1 MNTIQQA
8 HILLV
13 DDNTDLLRLLEEQLR
28 GAGYQNIRTV
38 QNCAAAQTAFAAEMP
53 ELMILDINL
62 PDGDGFSLFRT
73 LRAKADVPTLFLS
86 ARDADADRL
95 FGLGLGADDYLTK
108 PFLMQELLLRV
119 QHLLQRAYR
128 TELSRTKAAILQ
140 LGDRS
145 VDLHDA
151 LVTLPD
157 GTTLALTA
165 TERTLLRKLAENR
178 GHIVT
183 YDALCE
189 AGSKLQV
196 KVFRLPYLYAV
207 SASGAEQ
214 FARLFEQIS
223 AGTVQMDEQAAQPLL
238 ALCAEELA
246 DLVARVFDTWTP
258 EPERFTLPDVFG
270 NTQEQLGEVLQKLQP
285 GLKVLYGT
293 DTIQTYPAA
302 DNTVRRRYGWFQ
314 RYSILDDLPAIY
326 NMWCARQAEKKS
338 FARKTVDKIRQSPR
352 LLRLVEIAAAWLVTE
367 LLVRITGTDAQ
378 FQMIDFR
385 LMFVVLIGTVY
396 GLNAGVLSAVLAS
409 VSLAI
414 GYLRQG
420 TTLMLLFYAPANW
433 LAFIVYF
440 VVGASCGYV
449 QLRNTETARFV
460 QEENKLL
467 CKRLEFTRKLYQD
480 TLEDKQMFRRQI
492 LGRRDSFGKIYA
504 VTQQL
509 DMLQPQE
516 IYRKTVQIMEDVLE
530 NHSLTIYRMEKNHG
544 FARLTAASAGMTPE
558 PAHSLEVEQW
568 LDVIRAIEQEGLW
581 VNRGFLPGHPMYAA
595 GVRQNGSLV
604 VLICLYTANEEQMTL
619 YYQNLFRILCG
630 LVETALVR
638 AFAYE
643 SAVRENWYLPG
654 TCLLRPAVFAEQL
667 ATACTLQEEK
677 MAHHLLLRVTG
688 EFKDRA
694 EFNDRVGRSIRS
706 TDAAGVGTDNTVYLL
721 MNQADEEDLPLLT
734 RRLGEKGLHVTAVP
748 LDEQLRLIKTAKQE
762 APHV

>member
-1 MNTIQQA
+1 MDTVYDA
-8 HILLV
+8 KLLIV
-13 DDNTDLLRLLEEQLR
+13 DDNAELLALLCEQLR
-28 GAGYQNIRTV
+28 GAGYGHIRTA
-38 QNCAAAQTAFAAEMP
+38 QSCTAARACFAAEQP

-62 PDGDGFSLFRT
+62 PDGDGFSLFRA
-73 LRAKADVPTLFLS
+73 LRAKADVPALFLS

-119 QHLLQRAYR
+119 QHILQRAYR
-128 TELSRTKAAILQ
+128 AELSRTKPAPLQ
-140 LGDRS
+140 LGERC
-145 VDLHDA
+145 VDLNDA
-151 LVTLPD
+151 IVTLPE
-157 GTTLALTA
+157 GK
-165 TERTLLRKLAENR
+165 TLLANAAEE
-178 GHIVT
+178 
-183 YDALCE
+183 LCFHY
-189 AGSKLQV
+189 ARTSKLQV

-207 SASGAEQ
+207 SASGADQ
-214 FARLFEQIS
+214 FARLFEQMP
-223 AGTVQMDEQAAQPLL
+223 AGTVQMEEQAAQPLL

-270 NTQEQLGEVLQKLQP
+270 STQGQLGEVLQKLQP

-302 DNTVRRRYGWFQ
+302 DNAVRRRYGWFQ

-326 NMWCARQAEKKS
+326 HAWCARKTEKKS
-338 FARKTVDKIRQSPR
+338 FIRKMVDKIRRSPL
-352 LLRLVEIAAAWLVTE
+352 LLRLAEIAAAWLATE

-378 FQMIDFR
+378 FRMIDLR

-409 VSLAI
+409 VSLAA

-460 QEENKLL
+460 QEENELL
-467 CKRLEFTRKLYQD
+467 RKRLEFTRKLYQD
-480 TLEDKQMFRRQI
+480 TLEDKRLFRRQI

-516 IYRKTVQIMEDVLE
+516 ICRKTVQIMEDVLE
-530 NHSLTIYRMEKNHG
+530 NHSLTIYRMEKNQG

-558 PAHSLEVEQW
+558 PAYSLEVDQW
-568 LDVIRAIEQEGLW
+568 LDVLRAIEQEGLW
-581 VNRGFLPGHPMYAA
+581 VNRGFLPGRPMYAA

-604 VLICLYTANEEQMTL
+604 VLIGLHTASEEQMTL

-638 AFAYE
+638 AFEYE
-643 SAVRENWYLPG
+643 SVVRENWYLPG
-654 TCLLRPAVFAEQL
+654 TCLLRPDVFAEQL
-667 ATACTLQEEK
+667 ATACTLQEDK
-677 MAHHLLLRVTG
+677 MAHHLLLQVTG
-688 EFKDRA
+688 KFKNRA
-694 EFNDRVGRSIRS
+694 EINDRVRRSIRS
-706 TDAAGVGTDNTVYLL
+706 TDAAGVGTNNAIYLL
-721 MNQADEEDLPLLT
+721 MNQTDEENLPLLT

-748 LDEQLRLIKTAKQE
+748 LDEQLRLISAAKQE
-762 APHV
+762 ASHA

>member
-1 MNTIQQA
+1 ME
-8 HILLV
+8 ILL
-13 DDNTDLLRLLEEQLR
+13 T
-28 GAGYQNIRTV
+28 GF
-38 QNCAAAQTAFAAEMP
+38 TAFLTQEWIETAFPDDHVLTTHTKEEALLDTRIKTVMLESKQLLDQLAETYQFDRVVYFSEYLLPHGNQEGELDRLRRVLQSCREREVELLYLSGPEAALTPSSGKTLLANAAE
-53 ELMILDINL
+53 ELC
-62 PDGDGFSLFRT
+62 FHY
-73 LRAKADVPTLFLS
+73 AKT
-86 ARDADADRL
+86 
-95 FGLGLGADDYLTK
+95 
-108 PFLMQELLLRV
+108 
-119 QHLLQRAYR
+119 
-128 TELSRTKAAILQ
+128 
-140 LGDRS
+140 
-145 VDLHDA
+145 
-151 LVTLPD
+151 
-157 GTTLALTA
+157 
-165 TERTLLRKLAENR
+165 
-178 GHIVT
+178 
-183 YDALCE
+183 
-189 AGSKLQV
+189 SKLQV

-258 EPERFTLPDVFG
+258 KPERFTLPDVFG

-285 GLKVLYGT
+285 GLQVLYGT

-314 RYSILDDLPAIY
+314 RYNILDDLPAIY
-326 NMWCARQAEKKS
+326 NVWCAQQTEKKS

-378 FQMIDFR
+378 FQMVDFR

-409 VSLAI
+409 VSLAM

-460 QEENKLL
+460 REENKLL
-467 CKRLEFTRKLYQD
+467 RKRLEFTRKLYQD

-619 YYQNLFRILCG
+619 YYQNLFRIHCG